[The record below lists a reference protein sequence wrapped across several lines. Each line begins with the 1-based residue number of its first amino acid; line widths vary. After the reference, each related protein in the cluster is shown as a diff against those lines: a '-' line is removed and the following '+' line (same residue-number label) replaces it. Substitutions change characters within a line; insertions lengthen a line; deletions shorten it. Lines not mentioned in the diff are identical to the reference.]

1 MKNHK
6 NIIHGLITCF
16 SLSIGIAQDPFIFDS
31 TLSNILPQS
40 ISNSIEVADVD
51 NDGTNDIIFSGYD
64 STRFGVFLD
73 VIKTSSTGSLQ
84 QGFSTNFVTYSDT
97 IAEYLGGIGNIKL
110 ADVNLDGSI
119 DIYLNGS
126 VMSKLMLNSSSGN
139 FSQSNWLQNMFVTY
153 SNGDWGDVNMDGK
166 PDLFLMGVNEFT
178 DQILNELFIN
188 TGSYLAKDPTTIFP
202 SLFGGSSAWGDYD
215 NDGDPDL
222 IIGGRT
228 ANKNSS
234 VTRLYKNE
242 PVGRL
247 TEVTTADAING
258 LKAGAYHFSDLDS
271 DGDLDLIMSG
281 WNKIENRLVTYIL
294 ENEPLGT
301 YSLATNQIDFAVAYG
316 TIDAI
321 DFNLDGLQDLVI
333 AGANSVTLYAGKVH
347 SLLGKVYINNG
358 DGTFEPIKQIDGARV
373 AKFAD
378 INNDGIPD
386 LVASG
391 TTDIGNAD
399 STFSKVY
406 VNNINSDSQP
416 PQAPNALTAFAVST
430 RAIFSWGSG
439 SDDVDD
445 PETLSYNIRIGTS
458 PGGNQLLSSSIPY
471 NSSNIGKRLI
481 REFNDIPHGTYYW
494 AVQAV
499 DGSGNTSE
507 WSQEDTLFIARLV
520 ASTQSLP
527 GVYYSSAGWADY
539 SEDGIPDLSL
549 IHI

>member
-247 TEVTTADAING
+247 TEVT
-258 LKAGAYHFSDLDS
+258 
-271 DGDLDLIMSG
+271 
-281 WNKIENRLVTYIL
+281 
-294 ENEPLGT
+294 
-301 YSLATNQIDFAVAYG
+301 
-316 TIDAI
+316 
-321 DFNLDGLQDLVI
+321 
-333 AGANSVTLYAGKVH
+333 
-347 SLLGKVYINNG
+347 
-358 DGTFEPIKQIDGARV
+358 
-373 AKFAD
+373 
-378 INNDGIPD
+378 
-386 LVASG
+386 
-391 TTDIGNAD
+391 
-399 STFSKVY
+399 
-406 VNNINSDSQP
+406 
-416 PQAPNALTAFAVST
+416 
-430 RAIFSWGSG
+430 
-439 SDDVDD
+439 
-445 PETLSYNIRIGTS
+445 
-458 PGGNQLLSSSIPY
+458 
-471 NSSNIGKRLI
+471 
-481 REFNDIPHGTYYW
+481 
-494 AVQAV
+494 
-499 DGSGNTSE
+499 
-507 WSQEDTLFIARLV
+507 
-520 ASTQSLP
+520 
-527 GVYYSSAGWADY
+527 
-539 SEDGIPDLSL
+539 LSL